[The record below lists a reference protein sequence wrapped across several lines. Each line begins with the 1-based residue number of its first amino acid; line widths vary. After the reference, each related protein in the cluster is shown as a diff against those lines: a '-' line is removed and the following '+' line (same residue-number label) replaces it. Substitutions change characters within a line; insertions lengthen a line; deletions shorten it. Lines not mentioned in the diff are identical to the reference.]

1 MDHAA
6 TLLPNGLVLIAG
18 GIDRTGYSA
27 SAELYDPATGSW
39 SATDRLNLARSG
51 HTATLLPNGK
61 VLVVGGVNTDLNLT
75 ATAELYDPATR
86 KWTLTDSLHTGR
98 DNHTATLLPNGTV
111 LVAGGLEGD
120 FEVSTGAETYDPT
133 TGTWSV
139 TGDLNVARRNHTATL
154 LPNGTVL
161 LAGGVDINFGPTSS
175 AELYDPASGSWTATT
190 DLNHARYFHTA
201 TLLPDGTVLVAG
213 GFDDSFDSSNKA
225 EIYDPAR
232 ASWTITGDLNNARDR
247 HTATLLSNG
256 TVLVAAGSG
265 SRNAPAGAEL
275 FQSSA
280 GGTANLVSA
289 ASRLTHSAAGV
300 FEIDMPLTGDSGVE
314 CRDAQTYQAI
324 FTFDTAVTSGVAS
337 VVGGTA
343 TGGTPT
349 FSGNEMIV
357 PLSGVANAQIVILR
371 LENINGDDQLHGDVS
386 FGFLIGDAD
395 SNRTVDNTDIKALE
409 AAYAHPVD
417 SSNFRADFHPDGR
430 INREDRSELRAHLR
444 TSL

>member
-1 MDHAA
+1 M
-6 TLLPNGLVLIAG
+6 
-18 GIDRTGYSA
+18 
-27 SAELYDPATGSW
+27 
-39 SATDRLNLARSG
+39 
-51 HTATLLPNGK
+51 
-61 VLVVGGVNTDLNLT
+61 
-75 ATAELYDPATR
+75 
-86 KWTLTDSLHTGR
+86 
-98 DNHTATLLPNGTV
+98 
-111 LVAGGLEGD
+111 
-120 FEVSTGAETYDPT
+120 
-133 TGTWSV
+133 
-139 TGDLNVARRNHTATL
+139 
-154 LPNGTVL
+154 
-161 LAGGVDINFGPTSS
+161 
-175 AELYDPASGSWTATT
+175 
-190 DLNHARYFHTA
+190 
-201 TLLPDGTVLVAG
+201 LVAG
-213 GFDDSFDSSNKA
+213 GFDDSFDTSNKA

-265 SRNAPAGAEL
+265 IRNALAGAEL
-275 FQSSA
+275 FKA
-280 GGTANLVSA
+280 APAALANLVSA

-300 FEIDMPLTGDSGVE
+300 FEIDIPLTGDSGVE

-371 LENINGDDQLHGDVS
+371 LENISGDDQLHGDVS
-386 FGFLIGDAD
+386 FGFLIGGDAD

-417 SSNFRADFHPDGR
+417 GSNFRADFHR
-430 INREDRSELRAHLR
+430 IAGSTRKTDRS
-444 TSL
+444 